1 MKKLILILSTLFLLT
16 SCGDVPTTATKF
28 KEIKPLQEMYTAKNG
43 HELSY
48 YFLLLGYK
56 EKLPLRYDTSKF
68 KLFSLKKK
76 TETTSITVY
85 GLILN
90 SNNKYYPAL
99 WSTIKLG
106 DLHGLY
112 SLNYE
117 AETISK
123 YPILSENILDL
134 KNEKNLML
142 EYLESYAKE
151 HNIKLN

>member
-1 MKKLILILSTLFLLT
+1 MKKFIFALSTLFLLT
-16 SCGDVPTTATKF
+16 SCGDTLTTAPKF

-76 TETTSITVY
+76 TETTNIVVY

-99 WSTIKLG
+99 WATIKLG
-106 DLHGLY
+106 DSHTLY

-117 AETISK
+117 AETIST
-123 YPILSENILDL
+123 YPILSENIIDL
-134 KNEKNLML
+134 KNEKKLML
-142 EYLESYAKE
+142 EYLNAYAKE
-151 HNIKLN
+151 QNIKLD